1 MRRLTTSAY
10 GDVTYS
16 NDWHV
21 ETACFQYTNTKQRVP
36 KFYAY
41 AVDPTQRQ

>member
-16 NDWHV
+16 NDWHI
-21 ETACFQYTNTKQRVP
+21 ETACFQYANTEQRVS
-36 KFYAY
+36 KFYIA
-41 AVDPTQRQ
+41 DCLLMFFR